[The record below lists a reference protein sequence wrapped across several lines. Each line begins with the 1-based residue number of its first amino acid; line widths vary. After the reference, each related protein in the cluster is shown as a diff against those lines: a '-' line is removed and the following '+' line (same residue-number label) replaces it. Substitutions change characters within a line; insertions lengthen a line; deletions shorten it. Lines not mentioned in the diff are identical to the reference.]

1 MTGLRR
7 NCAKVAAHL
16 APNFKMVTIDTDRF
30 KGAEKYEAYLHT
42 TAGMLRSDLAWG
54 NLRRHFPAAAS
65 GRRALDVGGGTGL
78 LSVRLAQAGFQVV
91 LLDSSAEMLAI
102 ARKTAEAEQ
111 VTPRITFLHATAD
124 RLPAACE
131 DSAFD
136 AIVCHNV
143 LEFVHDPAAVI
154 RSLAASLDPDGRAS
168 FLVRNRAGEVLKA
181 AIVSNDLAGA
191 REALEAAT
199 AVDSLFGQTMR
210 VFTPAEIRKM
220 FQDAKLEVLAEYG
233 VRVLSDYLN
242 LEDLQPEKYERL
254 LNLEFTLG
262 AQPEFASIARY
273 SQFIVGRSGASPGP
287 KK

>member
-1 MTGLRR
+1 
-7 NCAKVAAHL
+7 
-16 APNFKMVTIDTDRF
+16 
-30 KGAEKYEAYLHT
+30 
-42 TAGMLRSDLAWG
+42 MLRSDFSIGEICAGTLPPRLPAFA
-54 NLRRHFPAAAS
+54 RSMSAAAP
-65 GRRALDVGGGTGL
+65 GNL
-78 LSVRLAQAGFQVV
+78 LSVRLAPQAGFPRLCCSIIYSRV
-91 LLDSSAEMLAI
+91 LAI

-143 LEFVHDPAAVI
+143 LEFVDDPAAVI
-154 RSLAASLDPDGRAS
+154 RSLAASLDPGGRAS

-199 AVDSLFGQTMR
+199 AVDLLFGQTMR

-233 VRVLSDYLN
+233 VRVLSDYVN

-254 LNLEFTLG
+254 LNLELTLG
-262 AQPEFASIARY
+262 AQPEFAAIARY

>member
-1 MTGLRR
+1 
-7 NCAKVAAHL
+7 
-16 APNFKMVTIDTDRF
+16 MVTIDANRF
-30 KGAEKYEAYLHT
+30 KGAEKYAAYLQT
-42 TAGMLRSDLAWG
+42 TTGRLRSDLAWG
-54 NLRRHFPAAAS
+54 NLRSHFPAATS
-65 GRRALDVGGGTGL
+65 GLRALDVGGGTGR

-102 ARKTAEAEQ
+102 ARKTAETQQA
-111 VTPRITFLHATAD
+111 TPRITFLHAGAD
-124 RLPAACE
+124 ELSAISE

-136 AIVCHNV
+136 AILCHNV
-143 LEFVHDPAAVI
+143 LEFVDDPGAVI
-154 RSLAASLDPDGRAS
+154 CSLAASLSSDGRAS

-191 REALEAAT
+191 REALETAT

-210 VFTPAEIRKM
+210 VFTPAKIRKM

-242 LEDLQPEKYERL
+242 LGDIKAGKYEKL
-254 LNLEFTLG
+254 LDLELTLG
-262 AQPEFASIARY
+262 AKPEFAAIARY
-273 SQFIVGRSGASPGP
+273 SQFIVGRFGASPGP